1 MFIFLQ
7 SFLFVRINSYF
18 FPLSPFKNIQAVL
31 TTLAGN
37 DLEFHTWLLE
47 RRESLVYFKLKQRIL
62 T

>member
-7 SFLFVRINSYF
+7 SFFICSHQFLF

-47 RRESLVYFKLKQRIL
+47 RREPLVYFKLKQRIL